1 MYNRKIR
8 NEVEKKMADR
18 KIPIT
23 GHTEL
28 ITLLATPIRHSMSP
42 AIHNAAFEKL
52 GMDKVYLVFEV
63 GQDGLEDAVKGL
75 RAMQVRG
82 WNVSMPNKTA
92 IIPYLDKVSKV
103 TELCGAVNTVI
114 NDNGVLTGTST
125 DGTGWVH
132 AIEENGVDTIKGK
145 KVVLLGAGGA
155 AIAILAQAALD
166 GASEI
171 AVFNKKDAFW
181 HRAQEKVDLIN
192 RETDCNV
199 TLHDI
204 DDRED
209 FKKVL
214 DQADILTNAT
224 SVGMKPHEDTCLVEE
239 DELHEGLVVMDCV
252 YNPKDTLLLRRAKAK
267 GCKTVSGVY
276 MMLYQGAASF
286 KLWTGV
292 DMPLDYVRE
301 KIGI

>member
-1 MYNRKIR
+1 
-8 NEVEKKMADR
+8 MADR

-28 ITLLATPIRHSMSP
+28 ITLLATPIRHSLSP
-42 AIHNAAFEKL
+42 TIHNAAFEKL

-63 GQDGLEDAVKGL
+63 GQDGLEDAVNGL
-75 RAMQVRG
+75 KAMQVRG

-92 IIPYLDKVSKV
+92 IIQYLDQVSPV
-103 TELCGAVNTVI
+103 TKLCGAVNTVV

-132 AIEENGVDTIKGK
+132 AIEENSGSIKGK

-181 HRAQEKVDLIN
+181 DRAMEKVQLIDH
-192 RETDCNV
+192 ETDCRV

-204 DDRED
+204 DDQADLKACIEA
-209 FKKVL
+209 
-214 DQADILTNAT
+214 ADILTNAT

-239 DELHEGLVVMDCV
+239 EDLHEGLVVMDCV
-252 YNPKDTLLLRRAKAK
+252 YNPKDTLLLKRAKKK
-267 GCKTVSGVY
+267 GCICVSGIY

-286 KLWTGV
+286 KLWTGE

-301 KIGI
+301 KIGL